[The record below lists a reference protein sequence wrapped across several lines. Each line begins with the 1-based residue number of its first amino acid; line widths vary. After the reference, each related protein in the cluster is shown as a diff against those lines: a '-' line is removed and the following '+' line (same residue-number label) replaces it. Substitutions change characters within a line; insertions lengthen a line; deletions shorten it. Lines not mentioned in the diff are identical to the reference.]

1 MRQVVEEKAGD
12 HFVAITDPGSLLE
25 LLAKELRFRHILP
38 GVPEIGGRYSV
49 LSNFGLVP
57 AALIGVNIE
66 HFLFRAERMRHSCEA
81 SVPPQD
87 NPGVILGTVLGLCA
101 KAGKDKLTIVTSPA
115 LWDLGAWLEQLV
127 AESTGK
133 EGKGIIP
140 VDGDSLGHLRCI
152 AKTGSLP
159 TSDMNKALMPPRKPR

>member
-1 MRQVVEEKAGD
+1 
-12 HFVAITDPGSLLE
+12 
-25 LLAKELRFRHILP
+25 
-38 GVPEIGGRYSV
+38 
-49 LSNFGLVP
+49 
-57 AALIGVNIE
+57 
-66 HFLFRAERMRHSCEA
+66 MRHSCGA
-81 SVPPQD
+81 SVPSQD

-140 VDGDSLGHLRCI
+140 VDGESLGGPEVYGQDRVFDYI
-152 AKTGSLP
+152 
-159 TSDMNKALMPPRKPR
+159 